1 MGRKR
6 HKLEEIVAKLR
17 QVEVLTTQGQTW
29 RRPAA
34 SPPIGSRRQAM
45 KRISGNE
52 RALHTRPSAHHGL
65 ESKAILPYFRERL
78 FECRALA

>member
-6 HKLEEIVAKLR
+6 HKPEEIVGKLR
-17 QVEVLTTQGQTW
+17 QVEVLTTQGQTV
-29 RRPAA
+29 AEA
-34 SPPIGSRRQAM
+34 SPGAPMGSRGQAM

-65 ESKAILPYFRERL
+65 ESKAIVPYFRERL
-78 FECRALA
+78 FEC